1 MKALG
6 LLVALFI
13 VCIGVVALI
22 APYALLS
29 MAPQMVT
36 PTGLYI
42 AAALR
47 IGIGLVLLAAA
58 PASRMPKTLRVFG
71 VIALIAGV
79 VTPFFGV
86 DRAHAIVNWWSN
98 QGAGAIR
105 IFGLLALAVG
115 GLIAYAIVG
124 KRRAA

>member
-13 VCIGVVALI
+13 IAIGVIALV
-22 APYALLS
+22 APYGLLS
-29 MAPQMVT
+29 MAPHMVT

-47 IGIGLVLLAAA
+47 IAMGLVLLSAAS
-58 PASRMPKTLRVFG
+58 ASRMPKTLRVFG
-71 VIALIAGV
+71 IVALIAGV
-79 VTPFFGV
+79 ATPLLGV
-86 DRAHAIVNWWSN
+86 DRAHAIANWWSN

-105 IFGLLALAVG
+105 AFGLLALAVG
-115 GLIAYAIVG
+115 GLITYALVG
-124 KRRAA
+124 ERRAA